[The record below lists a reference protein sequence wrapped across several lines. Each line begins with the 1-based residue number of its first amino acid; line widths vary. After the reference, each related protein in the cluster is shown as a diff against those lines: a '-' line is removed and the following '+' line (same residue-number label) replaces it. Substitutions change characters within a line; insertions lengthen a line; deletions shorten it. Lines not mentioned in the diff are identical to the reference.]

1 MLVVVSHRSTS
12 ILVVDSCGWWSIG
25 LSIDRSGINLIWILI
40 PTLGLLLYFDWRVGE
55 LLKLDLF
62 TLYSISFSRCG
73 FRFKSLIRKR
83 SYLASIPFPFQG
95 DGPSSLYP
103 GRANV
108 CLLPIQSI
116 GVVVLNLWCMY
127 WLCWIFA
134 VASIEESDWIC
145 DWKTCAYGH
154 DSFLFVSIRM
164 DWVWISHH
172 RFESQSWMGN
182 KLGFFNHSVL
192 RSESRNATMVG

>member
-12 ILVVDSCGWWSIG
+12 IFVVDSCGWWSIG
-25 LSIDRSGINLIWILI
+25 VSIDRSGINLIWILI
-40 PTLGLLLYFDWRVGE
+40 PTLGFILYFDWRVGE
-55 LLKLDLF
+55 PIKLDLF
-62 TLYSISFSRCG
+62 THLYSISFSRCG

-83 SYLASIPFPFQG
+83 SYLASIPFPSQG

-116 GVVVLNLWCMY
+116 RWGVGGAESLVHV
-127 WLCWIFA
+127 LCWIFA

-154 DSFLFVSIRM
+154 DSLLFVSIRM
-164 DWVWISHH
+164 DWVG
-172 RFESQSWMGN
+172 E
-182 KLGFFNHSVL
+182 
-192 RSESRNATMVG
+192 

>member
-1 MLVVVSHRSTS
+1 MLPHSKQRSGRPSTWRGSLPSKAWKDYVENTYLEGEWPGSGRLSMLVVVSHRSTS
-12 ILVVDSCGWWSIG
+12 IFVVDSCGWWSIG

-55 LLKLDLF
+55 LIKLDLF

-83 SYLASIPFPFQG
+83 SYLASIPFHFQG

-116 GVVVLNLWCMY
+116 GVGCW
-127 WLCWIFA
+127 WCWISGA
-134 VASIEESDWIC
+134 CIDCVES
-145 DWKTCAYGH
+145 
-154 DSFLFVSIRM
+154 L
-164 DWVWISHH
+164 
-172 RFESQSWMGN
+172 
-182 KLGFFNHSVL
+182 L
-192 RSESRNATMVG
+192 